1 MQAAGGSKRKVR
13 VVRLALPRFDR
24 PLGGDR
30 ESRGHHAGP
39 LGRIPADKESN
50 ERTSVAACSHPAGRP
65 GAIGVEHLR
74 PRGGGLRLGGGERGL
89 TDWIFGDSSR
99 NSTIQEVPGSGWLE
113 AEPEAT
119 PQTHRLRP
127 WGFPTVSP
135 SHPSVFS
142 HHGIQPITVEFS
154 EKSRFFL
161 NDRPVW

>member
-1 MQAAGGSKRKVR
+1 M
-13 VVRLALPRFDR
+13 
-24 PLGGDR
+24 
-30 ESRGHHAGP
+30 
-39 LGRIPADKESN
+39 
-50 ERTSVAACSHPAGRP
+50 
-65 GAIGVEHLR
+65 
-74 PRGGGLRLGGGERGL
+74 GGGERGL
-89 TDWIFGDSSR
+89 TDWIFGVSSR

-142 HHGIQPITVEFS
+142 HHGVQPITVEFS

-161 NDRPVW
+161 NDRPVWCHTERKGPLIEIGPHSVFVNPVVGVMH